1 MKTYDTLDRVPLA
14 CFNITPMTSVDT
26 LERTI
31 RIGSRKSQLA
41 LVQTYWVKAEL
52 EKHFPE
58 IDFEVET
65 MSTQGDKILDVALAK
80 IGDKGLFTKEL
91 EVGML
96 SKEIDFAVH
105 SLKDLPTN
113 LPEGLMLGCVTKRV
127 DPADALVVNAK
138 NKDKQ
143 LDTLPEGAVIGTSSL
158 RRLAQ
163 LRHHFPHLTFKD
175 VRGNVNTRLAKL
187 DAGEYD
193 GIILAV
199 AGLQRLGMSDR
210 IHQIIPPE
218 ISLHAV
224 GQGAL
229 GIECREGDD
238 NVLEVLKALED
249 VDSRDRAWAERSFL
263 RNLEGGCQVPI
274 GVNTSIEGDTLTL
287 TGMVASLDGLRLIK
301 DSISGERASAEQIG
315 IDLANRL
322 RGMGAGEILAEIFAQ
337 IERK

>member
-1 MKTYDTLDRVPLA
+1 
-14 CFNITPMTSVDT
+14 MTSVNISQ
-26 LERTI
+26 RTI
-31 RIGSRKSQLA
+31 KIGSRKSQLA
-41 LVQTYWVKAEL
+41 LVQTYWVQAEL
-52 EKHFPE
+52 QKHFPE
-58 IDFEVET
+58 INFEVET

-96 SKEIDFAVH
+96 SNQIDFAVH

-127 DPADALVVNAK
+127 NPADALVVNEK
-138 NKDKQ
+138 HKDKQ
-143 LDTLPEGAVIGTSSL
+143 LETLPEGAVIGTSSL

-193 GIILAV
+193 AIILAV
-199 AGLQRLGMSDR
+199 AGLERLDMSDR
-210 IHQIIPPE
+210 IHQIIPAE

-229 GIECREGDD
+229 GIECREGDP
-238 NVLEVLKALED
+238 EVLTVIKALED
-249 VDSRDRAWAERSFL
+249 PETRDRCYAERAFL
-263 RNLEGGCQVPI
+263 RELEGGCQVPI
-274 GVNTSIEGDTLTL
+274 GVNTSITGDVLTL
-287 TGMVASLDGLRLIK
+287 TGMVASLDGSKLIK
-301 DSISGERASAEQIG
+301 DIISSNRNNAEELG
-315 IDLANRL
+315 RDLANRL
-322 RGMGAGEILAEIFAQ
+322 REEGAGEILAEIFAE
-337 IERK
+337 INRS